1 LQSGQI
7 SPETMTA
14 PTTTEI
20 RTNRL
25 PPDIF
30 RTIIAALIA
39 LLTIAGWLNVFV
51 KPPLRAALI
60 FQTRVWWWIEQ
71 IISVALAI
79 LCIGII
85 MRKRS
90 VLTAAFWLTIYSLAF
105 DIVRWFFAFKEGELR
120 IPVALILYLLF
131 AWRLWV
137 ARRQVPLSDDA
148 GTVQASG

>member
-1 LQSGQI
+1 
-7 SPETMTA
+7 MTA
-14 PTTTEI
+14 PTTTVTRI
-20 RTNRL
+20 DRL

-30 RTIIAALIA
+30 RTIIAVLIA

-51 KPPLRAALI
+51 KPPLRAALV
-60 FQTRVWWWIEQ
+60 FQTRAWWWIEQ

-85 MRKRS
+85 MRRRS
-90 VLTAAFWLTIYSLAF
+90 VLTPAFWLTIYSLTF
-105 DIVRWFFAFKEGELR
+105 DIVRWFFEFKEGQLH

-137 ARRQVPLSDDA
+137 ARREVDA
-148 GTVQASG
+148 IEDVAPVEATG

>member
-1 LQSGQI
+1 MS
-7 SPETMTA
+7 A
-14 PTTTEI
+14 PTTTVT
-20 RTNRL
+20 RTDRL

-30 RTIIAALIA
+30 RTIIAVLIA

-51 KPPLRAALI
+51 KPPLRAALV
-60 FQTRVWWWIEQ
+60 FQTRAWWWIEQ

-90 VLTAAFWLTIYSLAF
+90 VLTPAFWLTIYSLAF
-105 DIVRWFFAFKEGELR
+105 DIVRWFFEFKEGELR

-137 ARRQVPLSDDA
+137 ARRQVDA
-148 GTVQASG
+148 IEDAVPVEATG

>member
-1 LQSGQI
+1 
-7 SPETMTA
+7 MTA
-14 PTTTEI
+14 PTTTVT
-20 RTNRL
+20 RTDRL

-30 RTIIAALIA
+30 RTIIAVLIA

-51 KPPLRAALI
+51 KPPLRAALV
-60 FQTRVWWWIEQ
+60 FQTRAWWWIEQ

-90 VLTAAFWLTIYSLAF
+90 VLTPAFWLTIYSLAF
-105 DIVRWFFAFKEGELR
+105 DIVRWFFEFKEGELR

-137 ARRQVPLSDDA
+137 ARRQVGAIEDA
-148 GTVQASG
+148 VPVEATG

>member
-1 LQSGQI
+1 
-7 SPETMTA
+7 MTA
-14 PTTTEI
+14 PTTTRA
-20 RTNRL
+20 RTDKL
-25 PPDIF
+25 PPDIL

-51 KPPLRAALI
+51 KPPLRAALV
-60 FQTRVWWWIEQ
+60 FQTRAWWWIEQ

-85 MRKRS
+85 MRKRA
-90 VLTAAFWLTIYSLAF
+90 VLTPAFWLTIYSLAF
-105 DIVRWFFAFKEGELR
+105 DIVRWYFEFREGQLR

-137 ARRQVPLSDDA
+137 ARRQVDA
-148 GTVQASG
+148 IEDRATVEATG

>member
-1 LQSGQI
+1 
-7 SPETMTA
+7 MTA
-14 PTTTEI
+14 STTTAV
-20 RTNRL
+20 RTDRL

-30 RTIIAALIA
+30 RTIIAVLIA

-51 KPPLRAALI
+51 KPPLRAALV

-71 IISVALAI
+71 IISVGLAL

-90 VLTAAFWLTIYSLAF
+90 VLAAAFWLTIYSLAF
-105 DIVRWFFAFKEGELR
+105 DIVRWFFEFKEGQLNV
-120 IPVALILYLLF
+120 PVALILYLLF

-137 ARRQVPLSDDA
+137 ARRQVLLIDDA
-148 GTVQASG
+148 GTVQATG

>member
-1 LQSGQI
+1 
-7 SPETMTA
+7 MTA
-14 PTTTEI
+14 PTTTEV
-20 RTNRL
+20 RTDRL

-51 KPPLRAALI
+51 KPPLRAALV
-60 FQTRVWWWIEQ
+60 FQTRAWWWIEQ
-71 IISVALAI
+71 IISVLLAI

-90 VLTAAFWLTIYSLAF
+90 LLTPAFWLTIYSLAF
-105 DIVRWFFAFKEGELR
+105 DIVRWYFEFREGQLR

-137 ARRQVPLSDDA
+137 ARRQVDA
-148 GTVQASG
+148 IEDRATVEATG

>member
-1 LQSGQI
+1 
-7 SPETMTA
+7 MTA
-14 PTTTEI
+14 PTTTEV
-20 RTNRL
+20 RTDRL

-51 KPPLRAALI
+51 KPPLRAALV
-60 FQTRVWWWIEQ
+60 FQTRAWWWIEQ

-85 MRKRS
+85 MRRRS
-90 VLTAAFWLTIYSLAF
+90 LLTPAFWLTIYSLAF
-105 DIVRWFFAFKEGELR
+105 DIVRWYFEFREGQPTV
-120 IPVALILYLLF
+120 PVALILYLLF

-137 ARRQVPLSDDA
+137 ARRQVDA
-148 GTVQASG
+148 IEDGARVQATG

>member
-1 LQSGQI
+1 
-7 SPETMTA
+7 MTA
-14 PTTTEI
+14 PTTTAT
-20 RTNRL
+20 RTDRL

-51 KPPLRAALI
+51 KPPLRAALV
-60 FQTRVWWWIEQ
+60 FQTRAWWWIEQ
-71 IISVALAI
+71 IISVLLAI

-90 VLTAAFWLTIYSLAF
+90 VLGAAFWLTIYSLAF
-105 DIVRWFFAFKEGELR
+105 DIVRWFFAFKEGQLNV
-120 IPVALILYLLF
+120 PVALILYLLF

-137 ARRQVPLSDDA
+137 ARRQVVLIDDA
-148 GTVQASG
+148 GTVQATG

>member
-1 LQSGQI
+1 
-7 SPETMTA
+7 MTA
-14 PTTTEI
+14 STTTVT
-20 RTNRL
+20 RTDRL
-25 PPDIF
+25 PPDIL

-39 LLTIAGWLNVFV
+39 LLTIAGWLNVFA
-51 KPPLRAALI
+51 KPPLRAALV
-60 FQTRVWWWIEQ
+60 FQTRAWWWIEQ

-105 DIVRWFFAFKEGELR
+105 DIVRWFFEFREGQLR

-137 ARRQVPLSDDA
+137 ARRQVAAIEDGA
-148 GTVQASG
+148 AVEATG

>member
-1 LQSGQI
+1 
-7 SPETMTA
+7 MTA
-14 PTTTEI
+14 PTTTEV
-20 RTNRL
+20 RTDRL

-51 KPPLRAALI
+51 KPPLRAALV
-60 FQTRVWWWIEQ
+60 FQTRAWWWIEQ
-71 IISVALAI
+71 IISVLLAI

-90 VLTAAFWLTIYSLAF
+90 LLTPAFWLTIYSLAF
-105 DIVRWFFAFKEGELR
+105 DIVRWYFEFRGGQPTV
-120 IPVALILYLLF
+120 PVALILYLLF

-137 ARRQVPLSDDA
+137 ARRQVDA
-148 GTVQASG
+148 IEDRATVEATG

>member
-1 LQSGQI
+1 
-7 SPETMTA
+7 MTA
-14 PTTTEI
+14 PTTTVT
-20 RTNRL
+20 RTDRL

-30 RTIIAALIA
+30 RTIIAVLIA

-51 KPPLRAALI
+51 KPPLRAALV
-60 FQTRVWWWIEQ
+60 FQTRAWWWIEQ
-71 IISVALAI
+71 IISVLLAI

-90 VLTAAFWLTIYSLAF
+90 VLTPAFWLTIYSLAF
-105 DIVRWFFAFKEGELR
+105 DIVRWFFEFREGQLR

-137 ARRQVPLSDDA
+137 ARREVDA
-148 GTVQASG
+148 IEDAAPVEATG

>member
-1 LQSGQI
+1 
-7 SPETMTA
+7 MTA
-14 PTTTEI
+14 PTTTRA
-20 RTNRL
+20 RTDKL
-25 PPDIF
+25 PPDIL

-51 KPPLRAALI
+51 KPPLRAALV
-60 FQTRVWWWIEQ
+60 FQTRAWWWIEQ

-85 MRKRS
+85 MRKRA
-90 VLTAAFWLTIYSLAF
+90 VLTPAFWLTIYSLAF
-105 DIVRWFFAFKEGELR
+105 DIVRWYFEFREGQLR

-137 ARRQVPLSDDA
+137 ARRQVDA
-148 GTVQASG
+148 IEDPATVEATG

>member
-1 LQSGQI
+1 
-7 SPETMTA
+7 MTA
-14 PTTTEI
+14 PTTTEV
-20 RTNRL
+20 RTDRL

-51 KPPLRAALI
+51 KPPLRAALV

-71 IISVALAI
+71 IISVLLAI

-90 VLTAAFWLTIYSLAF
+90 VLTPAFWLTIYSLAF
-105 DIVRWFFAFKEGELR
+105 DIVRWYFEFKEGQPTV
-120 IPVALILYLLF
+120 PVPVILYLLF
-131 AWRLWV
+131 VWRLWV
-137 ARRQVPLSDDA
+137 ARRQVDA
-148 GTVQASG
+148 IEDRATVEATG

>member
-1 LQSGQI
+1 
-7 SPETMTA
+7 MTA
-14 PTTTEI
+14 PTTTVT
-20 RTNRL
+20 RTDRL

-30 RTIIAALIA
+30 RTIVAVLIA

-51 KPPLRAALI
+51 KPPLRAALM
-60 FQTRVWWWIEQ
+60 FQSRAWWWIEQ
-71 IISVALAI
+71 IISVALAL

-90 VLTAAFWLTIYSLAF
+90 VLTAAFWLTIYSIAF
-105 DIVRWFFAFKEGELR
+105 DAVRWFFEFREGQLR

-137 ARRQVPLSDDA
+137 ARRQVALVENAPA
-148 GTVQASG
+148 VQATT